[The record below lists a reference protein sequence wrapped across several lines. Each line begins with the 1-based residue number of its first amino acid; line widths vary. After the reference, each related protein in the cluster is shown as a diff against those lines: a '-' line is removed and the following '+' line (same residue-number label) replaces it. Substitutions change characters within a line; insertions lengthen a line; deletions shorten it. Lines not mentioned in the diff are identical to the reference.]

1 MSKSA
6 ILKAIKENCI
16 ECMGG
21 QVSEVKMCELEKCK
35 LYKYRLGKDP
45 DRTPRVMTE
54 EQRAAAAER
63 LKKAREIQN
72 EAR

>member
-1 MSKSA
+1 MSKST

-21 QVSEVKMCELEKCK
+21 QASEVKLCELEKCT
-35 LYKYRLGKDP
+35 LYKYRMGKDP
-45 DRTPRVMTE
+45 DKKPRTLTD

-63 LKKAREIQN
+63 LKNMRNKN
-72 EAR
+72 E